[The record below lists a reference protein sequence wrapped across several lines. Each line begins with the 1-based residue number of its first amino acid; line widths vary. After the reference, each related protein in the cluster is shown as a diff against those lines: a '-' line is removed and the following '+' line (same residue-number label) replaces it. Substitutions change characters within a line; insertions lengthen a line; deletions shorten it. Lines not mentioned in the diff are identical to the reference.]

1 MLQGFKMSSLQ
12 DKLAEQAKNQQQ
24 EENEEEEK
32 IYLNDKHIQKIITSN
47 TIDSNKFPNI
57 KKRILNFKI

>member
-24 EENEEEEK
+24 EENEEEENEEKENVK
-32 IYLNDKHIQKIITSN
+32 IKG
-47 TIDSNKFPNI
+47 
-57 KKRILNFKI
+57 KKRGYHRKHKGRE